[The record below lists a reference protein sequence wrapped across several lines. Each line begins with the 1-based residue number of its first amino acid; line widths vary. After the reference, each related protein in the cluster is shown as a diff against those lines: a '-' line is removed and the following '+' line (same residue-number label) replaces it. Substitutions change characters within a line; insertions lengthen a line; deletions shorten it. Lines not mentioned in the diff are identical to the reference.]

1 MKKKPEDLAEKTR
14 RDMLRRAIARPP
26 FNGNQ
31 AEFARQANKPA
42 SQINDMLSGIKS
54 FGDKVARALERNAGL
69 PRFYLEG
76 VVLWP
81 FRGIDPERYER
92 LDEEQKREIEGAIR
106 LLITQF
112 EGQLDKQKSGN
123 GL

>member
-42 SQINDMLSGIKS
+42 SQINALNPPRQPTRTTTCTP
-54 FGDKVARALERNAGL
+54 FGNQVRCTT
-69 PRFYLEG
+69 F
-76 VVLWP
+76 
-81 FRGIDPERYER
+81 
-92 LDEEQKREIEGAIR
+92 
-106 LLITQF
+106 
-112 EGQLDKQKSGN
+112 
-123 GL
+123 